1 MKFQQP
7 LFLENGAELRLPP
20 NPDMLNTNI
29 PDLLAWDVKQLYPL
43 TTKYRWNGKT
53 FVYARAVRYD
63 PDATGLH
70 AGEFINSQ
78 LKAFMGAHSGSIIE
92 IDFSTTNVHSHNAGV
107 SQIIVEASSVAKD
120 KYKYGHVMLGAED
133 DTRSMSRDIVGNSAT
148 YSLAGTDVVDVDLD
162 LPLSHRTLHDTTTIG
177 LYLSRYGKV
186 EWGGQDYGHTSVVGV
201 PVVSRG
207 SVGGAELTGQWFWLQ
222 TWGPCWLQPGVG
234 SCSGDNA
241 DEREVVFQSQGR
253 IGVIGSS
260 DRRMRAGFVI
270 PKTKSTNDAYSAT
283 PQHLILLQIDP

>member
-1 MKFQQP
+1 MNIQQNVQ
-7 LFLENGAELRLPP
+7 LENGAQLLLPP
-20 NPDMLNTNI
+20 NPGMINTAI
-29 PDLLAWDVKQLYPL
+29 PNLLAWDSVKAYPL
-43 TTKYRWNGKT
+43 TTKYRFNGKT
-53 FVYARAVRYD
+53 FVYGRAVVYD
-63 PDATGLH
+63 PDATGAH

-78 LKAFMGAHSGSIIE
+78 LKAFMGAHSACIIA
-92 IDFSTTNVHSHNAGV
+92 IDFSTTNVHDHAAGV
-107 SQIIVEASSVAKD
+107 ERIIVEASGVAKD
-120 KYKYGHVMLGAED
+120 DWKYGEVMLGAED
-133 DTRSMSRDIVGNSAT
+133 DDRSMTRSIMGNSAT
-148 YSLAGTDVVDVDLD
+148 YSLDGTDVVDIDLD
-162 LPLSHRTLHDTTTIG
+162 IPLSHRTLHDTTTLG
-177 LYLSRYGKV
+177 VYKSRYAEI
-186 EWGGQDYGHTSVVGV
+186 EWGGEDYGHTSVVGV

-207 SVGGAELTGQWFWLQ
+207 SVGGGELTGQWFWLQ

-270 PKTKSTNDAYSAT
+270 PKTKSGTDSYAAT